1 MHRLRIA
8 LVEIR
13 AALGKTSFPRFTHAR
28 RAQPNGESGCP

>member
-1 MHRLRIA
+1 MHRLGIA

-13 AALGKTSFPRFTHAR
+13 AALGKTSVPRFTHAR